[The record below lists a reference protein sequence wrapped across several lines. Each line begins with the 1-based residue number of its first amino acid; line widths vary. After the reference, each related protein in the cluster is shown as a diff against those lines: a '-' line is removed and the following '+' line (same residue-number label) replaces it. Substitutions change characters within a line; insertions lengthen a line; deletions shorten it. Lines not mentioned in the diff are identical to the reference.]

1 MTMRYDGGKR
11 SSMWNIGR
19 SVQILTAALLLSAMT
34 CRPPLVFAQTEA
46 VTYTATAPTTGNTPV
61 GYQWWSKIGTAPWS
75 IQTVAGTDSTFT
87 PTATFAVPTGI
98 PHQVYVRAFD
108 RVATP
113 VMQGEQMVGVTTARR
128 FGVQSPYGVP
138 YTPPTNAPGGC
149 GRPVRQ

>member
-1 MTMRYDGGKR
+1 MA
-11 SSMWNIGR
+11 
-19 SVQILTAALLLSAMT
+19 QLAAAVLFLIALAAF
-34 CRPPLVFAQTEA
+34 PPAGQAQEA

-61 GYQWWSKIGTAPWS
+61 GYQWWTKIGTSAWTV
-75 IQTVAGTDSTFT
+75 QAVAGADSTVT
-87 PTATFAVPTGI
+87 PTATFTVPVGV

-138 YTPPTNAPGGC
+138 YTPPTSAPGGC